1 MLAETQSDDDRTG
14 GGEESR
20 APAVSVLIP
29 VRNCAPYLD
38 AALESLA
45 AQTFTDFEIVLVDNG
60 STDGTD
66 AVIAAW
72 ARREPRLRPFRLE
85 RPGLSESLNF
95 AASKARAPL
104 LARLDGDDVALPD
117 RLALQVEA
125 MAKRPSL
132 GLLGSAAELIDSSGR
147 YVGALDRPVT
157 DAALRRFLETGC
169 GFVHS
174 SIMMRRAAFDAAG
187 GYRKGLNVAEDYD
200 LWLRMAEV
208 TELANLP
215 RRLVRYRLHTASN
228 TARRPVRQAI
238 AVACV
243 TAAREARRLGRPEPF
258 AGGIP
263 ELRKA
268 LPLLGLTPAQF
279 RRSLRLTSLRLLLSH
294 HYLAL
299 PVPARFKAALRNSAI
314 RLGLRPIYLFGL
326 RSLLAVSRLRTR

>member
-1 MLAETQSDDDRTG
+1 MLAEAQPEEDRPER
-14 GGEESR
+14 GEEAR

-29 VRNCAPYLD
+29 VRNCASYLD
-38 AALESLA
+38 EALESLA
-45 AQTFTDFEIVLVDNG
+45 TQTFTDFEIVIVDNG
-60 STDGTD
+60 SSDGT
-66 AVIAAW
+66 AEVIAAW
-72 ARREPRLRPFRLE
+72 ARREPRLRAFRLD

-104 LARLDGDDVALPD
+104 LARLDGDDIAYPG
-117 RLALQVEA
+117 RLERQIGA
-125 MAKRPSL
+125 MAERPRL
-132 GLLGSAAELIDSSGR
+132 GLLGSAAELIDSRGR
-147 YVGALDRPVT
+147 YVGALDRPT
-157 DAALRRFLETGC
+157 GDSALRKFLETGC

-174 SIMMRRAAFDAAG
+174 SVMMRREAFEAAG

-215 RRLVRYRLHTASN
+215 ERLVRYRLHTASN

-238 AVACV
+238 AIACV

-258 AGGIP
+258 SGGIP

-268 LPLLGLTPAQF
+268 LPLLGLTPAAF
-279 RRSLRLTSLRLLLSH
+279 RRSLRLTTFRLVVSH

-299 PVPARFKAALRNSAI
+299 PVPARLKAAVRNSAI
-314 RLGLRPIYLFGL
+314 RLGLRPLYLLGL
-326 RSLLAVSRLRTR
+326 RSMLALGRMKA

>member
-14 GGEESR
+14 SGEGSR

-38 AALESLA
+38 SALESLA
-45 AQTFTDFEIVLVDNG
+45 AQTFRDFEIVIVDNG
-60 STDGTD
+60 SSDGTD

-72 ARREPRLRPFRLE
+72 AKREPRLRAFRLE
-85 RPGLSESLNF
+85 RPGLSESLNY

-104 LARLDGDDVALPD
+104 LARLDGDDVAHPD

-125 MAKRPSL
+125 MRTRPSL

-187 GYRKGLNVAEDYD
+187 GYRKGLNRSE
-200 LWLRMAEV
+200 E
-208 TELANLP
+208 
-215 RRLVRYRLHTASN
+215 RRVGK
-228 TARRPVRQAI
+228 
-238 AVACV
+238 
-243 TAAREARRLGRPEPF
+243 EW
-258 AGGIP
+258 
-263 ELRKA
+263 
-268 LPLLGLTPAQF
+268 
-279 RRSLRLTSLRLLLSH
+279 RSRG
-294 HYLAL
+294 
-299 PVPARFKAALRNSAI
+299 V
-314 RLGLRPIYLFGL
+314 G
-326 RSLLAVSRLRTR
+326 V